1 MVTRIED
8 RITQDEFHLFKYLT
22 TSLSYIFTS
31 VGNVQKQEV
40 RIKIVILIF
49 LSLTF
54 YSVLFQSILIPQGQ
68 FISLTTPPPLQKY
81 SFWTHT
87 NCTLKMLVIESS
99 STSPSSGASP
109 LEFPMSLQ
117 GVSMGIFW
125 IQWTPYGWN
134 GFLPPQTT

>member
-22 TSLSYIFTS
+22 TSLHYIFTS

-40 RIKIVILIF
+40 RIKILILAF

-68 FISLTTPPPLQKY
+68 FISLTTPPSLQKY
-81 SFWTHT
+81 SFQTHT
-87 NCTLKMLVIESS
+87 NCTLKMLVKE
-99 STSPSSGASP
+99 TSPHPPPPHSRGLPLGISNESP
-109 LEFPMSLQ
+109 RSEYGYFLDPMDS
-117 GVSMGIFW
+117 IY
-125 IQWTPYGWN
+125 I
-134 GFLPPQTT
+134 